1 MDQKTKEKKEKR
13 IMLNAKYKQ
22 LSKKVKKMR
31 KEKRETG
38 ISSLQVQTPP

>member
-1 MDQKTKEKKEKR
+1 MDQKIREKKEKR

-22 LSKKVKKMR
+22 LSKKVKKNCE
-31 KEKRETG
+31 EKRETG